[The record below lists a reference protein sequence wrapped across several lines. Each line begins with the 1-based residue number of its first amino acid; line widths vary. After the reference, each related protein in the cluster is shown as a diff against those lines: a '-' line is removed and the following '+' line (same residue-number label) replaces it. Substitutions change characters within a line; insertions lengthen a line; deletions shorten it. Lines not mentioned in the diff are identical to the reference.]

1 MLERSPEGHSRLWQW
16 DEPRRVT
23 PDVRGPE
30 EDLLDRAWRNLLIV
44 HMPVHMLEGDGCSCL
59 RRKFEELEQVFM
71 KDPSLQWYYDATYL
85 AQPEEGEEPSL
96 PVPSIPQEKN
106 RPRHVALLQAHFM
119 EEAYQQLKLGRYANA
134 PANRGWMN
142 VFRRWGASP
151 IFNEIFDQYRKL
163 LTREFV
169 SFYDNFVREYGATID
184 DVPVRHPW
192 DPRLIRNR
200 MPPAPD
206 QDEVKEARL
215 LVDIGIKPMS
225 VDNGIPGVY
234 LDSGL
239 VETIIDEEAKTES
252 VSTESASTASTTPEQ
267 APAAPSNS

>member
-1 MLERSPEGHSRLWQW
+1 MLERSQESRSRRWQW
-16 DEPRRVT
+16 DEPRRVM

-30 EDLLDRAWRNLLIV
+30 EDLLDRAWRNLLIL
-44 HMPVHMLEGDGCSCL
+44 HMPVHLHEGDGCSCL

-85 AQPEEGEEPSL
+85 AQPEEGGALALPAPPTPWEE
-96 PVPSIPQEKN
+96 N
-106 RPRHVALLQAHFM
+106 RPRHVALLQAQFM
-119 EEAYQQLKLGRYANA
+119 EEAFQQLKLGRYANA

-142 VFRRWGASP
+142 VFRRWGASR
-151 IFNEIFDQYRKL
+151 IFNQLFDQYRKL
-163 LTREFV
+163 LTRDFV

-206 QDEVKEARL
+206 PDEIKEARL

-225 VDNGIPGVY
+225 VDSGIPGVY

-239 VETIIDEEAKTES
+239 VETTVDEEPKTES
-252 VSTESASTASTTPEQ
+252 TSSEEGSAE
-267 APAAPSNS
+267 PSNS